1 MELQIADMK
10 VTTST
15 TAMMRSMMAQGADTS
30 ENTQMPTATI
40 LMTRRV
46 TKIIKAID
54 ADQRMPEV
62 ETKAEKADK
71 EVVEEELD
79 PGAMVLVVEKV
90 EDDVIMPKVLMVL
103 AAVAE
108 VEVVVA
114 MVKAESTVTMLKVA
128 TALLMVTMSTTP
140 EKLVRTWMVTVM
152 VPKDGTMAMVEEE
165 EVTVRQKEVEDPVG
179 RLVPSLVVVDDA
191 AKAGVGMMD

>member
-140 EKLVRTWMVTVM
+140 EKLVRIWMVTVM